1 MAPRYVKPLSQSVES
16 DDNNP
21 KSDWRESDKS
31 DRRESD
37 KSDFTQL
44 DNSKIDENLTNMIQ
58 SQDVPSGAKSD
69 LGLLPALIIKKDAEF
84 SDHSK
89 FDLICFNLKILSQV
103 NQGDKL
109 CIIEGKSL
117 MIEARSGIWRW
128 FSSDNRLATAEF
140 LIELVRQIKNILPIS
155 GEQLKFL
162 ISDLSQAQNG
172 LRNLAATYQSDD
184 VMVAKLQLIRRQME
198 SILNS
203 LY

>member
-58 SQDVPSGAKSD
+58 SQIV
-69 LGLLPALIIKKDAEF
+69 PALIIKKDAEF

-140 LIELVRQIKNILPIS
+140 LIELIRQIKNILPIS

>member
-1 MAPRYVKPLSQSVES
+1 MPLIRLANPLIEECFTKPADGPWPGLAGLTVATSSVVK
-16 DDNNP
+16 
-21 KSDWRESDKS
+21 
-31 DRRESD
+31 
-37 KSDFTQL
+37 T
-44 DNSKIDENLTNMIQ
+44 DE
-58 SQDVPSGAKSD
+58 V
-69 LGLLPALIIKKDAEF
+69 GLLPAELIIKKDSNFPDE
-84 SDHSK
+84 K
-89 FDLICFNLKILSQV
+89 FDTICFNLKILAQV

-109 CIIEGKSL
+109 CIIRQENDLSKTTL

-128 FSSDNRLATAEF
+128 ISSDNRLATAEF
-140 LIELVRQIKNILPIS
+140 LIELINNIKNILPLS

>member
-58 SQDVPSGAKSD
+58 EV
-69 LGLLPALIIKKDAEF
+69 PALIIKKDAEF

>member
-1 MAPRYVKPLSQSVES
+1 MAPRFARSLESSVDS
-16 DDNNP
+16 NNA
-21 KSDWRESDKS
+21 S
-31 DRRESD
+31 
-37 KSDFTQL
+37 L

-58 SQDVPSGAKSD
+58 SQVEPSVASGA
-69 LGLLPALIIKKDAEF
+69 LFPALIIKKDAEF
-84 SDHSK
+84 SDHSS

-155 GEQLKFL
+155 GERLKFL

>member
-31 DRRESD
+31 D
-37 KSDFTQL
+37 FAPLAQL

-58 SQDVPSGAKSD
+58 SQIV
-69 LGLLPALIIKKDAEF
+69 PALIIKKDAEF

-140 LIELVRQIKNILPIS
+140 LIELIRQIKNILPIS